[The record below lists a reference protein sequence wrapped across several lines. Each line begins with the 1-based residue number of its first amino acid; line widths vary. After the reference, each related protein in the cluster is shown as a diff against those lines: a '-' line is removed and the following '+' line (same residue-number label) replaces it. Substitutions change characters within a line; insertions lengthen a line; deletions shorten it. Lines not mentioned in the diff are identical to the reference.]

1 MNDTSKKGLPSRVNE
16 NATYPSSELEIFA
29 EATNWKNYYSQ
40 KLHPYI
46 SGDVLEVGSGLGTN
60 TEFLQKHWENG
71 TWYCCEPDPELLA
84 RSKKVEGCKYFNTR
98 LGGFS
103 QDLKFDTIIYIDV
116 LEHIKHSRDEIELI
130 TRRLRPRGNL
140 IILVPA
146 QERLFNSFDTAIG
159 HYRRYSKLR
168 LREDYRGLMRIKH
181 IGYYDS
187 LGLIASI
194 ANKLFFKK
202 SEPTRRAVL
211 FWDRILVPCSKILD
225 PLIAFR
231 AGKSLIAVL
240 EIPELSNQD

>member
-1 MNDTSKKGLPSRVNE
+1 MSKKGLPSRE
-16 NATYPSSELEIFA
+16 NDTASYPGSELEIFA

-60 TEFLQKHWENG
+60 TEFLQKYCEDG
-71 TWYCCEPDPELLA
+71 TWYCCEPDSELLA
-84 RSKKVEGCKYFNTR
+84 RSNKVKGCKYLNTA
-98 LGGFS
+98 LGGIS

-116 LEHIKHSRDEIELI
+116 LEHIKNSRDEIELV
-130 TRRLRPRGNL
+130 TRRLRPRGKL

-146 QERLFNSFDTAIG
+146 HERLFNSFDSAIG

-168 LREDYRGLMRIKH
+168 LREDYRGLMHVKH
-181 IGYYDS
+181 IGYYDFFE
-187 LGLIASI
+187 LMASI

-202 SEPTRRAVL
+202 SEPTRRALL
-211 FWDRILVPCSKILD
+211 FWDKILVPCSKILD

-240 EIPELSNQD
+240 ERPEISAYSD